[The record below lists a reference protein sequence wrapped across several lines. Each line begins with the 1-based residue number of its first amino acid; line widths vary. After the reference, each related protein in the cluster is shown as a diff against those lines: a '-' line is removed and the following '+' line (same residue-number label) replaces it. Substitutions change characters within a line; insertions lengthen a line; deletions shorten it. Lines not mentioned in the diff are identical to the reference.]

1 MKIALGQIQITPGDV
16 AANLQKHLAFVQTA
30 VDNQADLIV
39 FPELSLTGDLV
50 GPMVP
55 DIGLVIADDTIQ
67 QLIDAS
73 TQIDIVVGLVEK
85 SETNLYNRYNSALY
99 LSEGL
104 LLQRHRKLF
113 LVNYAVFEE
122 AKHYVPGNNQQAFVT
137 RFGNTSMLICNDVWH
152 AAAPYIAAL
161 DGAEIMLVPSNSA
174 NGVLED
180 KLNVSRTWENMNR
193 TYSATMGFYTV
204 FVNCVGHKQSAYGAF
219 KYWGG
224 SEIIAPNGDVV
235 VKAPYDE
242 EAIVYGE
249 VDIAQVAEQ
258 RYLVPLIRDTRI
270 WLLEQ
275 EFGRLAEQRSTEIM
289 LEDPTETL
297 DMLETD
303 GSGGD

>member
-1 MKIALGQIQITPGDV
+1 VKIALGQINIEQGNV
-16 AANLQKHLAFVQTA
+16 AANLEKHLAFVQQA
-30 VDNQADLIV
+30 IDNKADLIV
-39 FPELSLTGDLV
+39 FPELSLTGDMI

-55 DIGLVIADDTIQ
+55 DLGIAVADGTIQ

-73 TQIDIVVGLVEK
+73 SQIDIVVGLVEK
-85 SETNLYNRYNSALY
+85 SETNLYNRYNAALY

-122 AKHYVPGNNQQAFVT
+122 AKHYVPGNNQQAFIT

-152 AAAPYIAAL
+152 AASPYIAAL
-161 DGAEIMLVPSNSA
+161 DGAEIMLVPANSA

-180 KLNVSRTWENMNR
+180 RLNVSRTWENMNR

-204 FVNCVGHKQSAYGAF
+204 FVNCVGLKPSAYGEF

-224 SEIIAPNGDVV
+224 SEIIAPNGDTV
-235 VKAPYDE
+235 VKAPYDD
-242 EAIVYGE
+242 EALVFG
-249 VDIAQVAEQ
+249 DIDISEVAEQ
-258 RYLVPLIRDTRI
+258 RYRVPIIRDTRI

-275 EFGRLAEQRSTEIM
+275 EFDRLADQRSSEIM
-289 LEDPTETL
+289 IEDATETL

-303 GSGGD
+303 GSAED